1 MATVTGPIKPASTD
15 SERLLEDLDRYR
27 ARAIE
32 LGSTDAK
39 VLRAEDVI
47 VDERVRAKCRF
58 PLCSNYNTNMNC
70 PPHGM
75 QVDEFRTLLGRYRH
89 AILFKIDVT
98 SGRIEDFKVA
108 NRRVST
114 DIVWRLESEAFYDG
128 YRFAVGFGGGTCK
141 DMLCPKLECAAL
153 AGKGCRYEYRAR
165 PGMHTVGIDVFATA
179 VRAGWELYPVGSACD
194 LSSVPHL
201 SAVGLLLVD

>member
-1 MATVTGPIKPASTD
+1 MATVTGQTAQASTD
-15 SERLLEDLDRYR
+15 EGQILDDLERYR
-27 ARAIE
+27 VRVLE
-32 LGSTDAK
+32 LGATDAK
-39 VLRAEDVI
+39 AIRAEDVI
-47 VDERVRAKCRF
+47 VDERVRAKCRY

-75 QVDEFRTLLGRYRH
+75 RVDGFRTLLGRYRF

-98 SGRIEDFKVA
+98 SGRIEDFKIA

-114 DIVWRLESEAFYDG
+114 DIVWKLESEAFYEG
-128 YRFAVGFGGGTCK
+128 YWFAVGFGGGSCK

-153 AGKGCRYEYRAR
+153 AGKGCRHEYRAR

-179 VRAGWELYPVGSACD
+179 ARVGWELYPAGSSCD
-194 LSSVPHL
+194 ISSLPHL
-201 SAVGLLLVD
+201 STIGLVLVD

>member
-1 MATVTGPIKPASTD
+1 MATGARRTAQICPDEPQLLND
-15 SERLLEDLDRYR
+15 LERFR

-32 LGSTDAK
+32 LGASDAK
-39 VLRAEDVI
+39 VVRAEDVI

-75 QVDEFRTLLGRYRH
+75 QVEEFRTVLDRYRFG
-89 AILFKIDVT
+89 ILFKIDVT
-98 SGRIEDFKVA
+98 SGRMEDFKVA

-114 DIVWRLESEAFYDG
+114 DIVWQLESEAFYDG
-128 YRFAVGFGGGTCK
+128 YRFAVGFGGGSCK

-153 AGKGCRYEYRAR
+153 AGRGCRHEYRAR

-179 VRAGWELYPVGSACD
+179 SRAGWELYPVGSSCD

-201 SAVGLLLVD
+201 SAIGLVLID